1 MKYHSLLQFKEWGAW
16 GKLYIGPSR
25 YRILESVD
33 FGNSELLEFLE
44 SKKERLDVYH
54 RHVAVVTC
62 SPNPNQE
69 HKTAPFFLNFLTTPS
84 GDKVVGLSIS
94 NPLQRSPVIY
104 KLQELRNS
112 ATYLHVFEQIFKGLS
127 CNLQCG
133 IVKLPLKTRFVA
145 LAGTDSFLEKE
156 IFSEKV
162 LGHEAF
168 SFAQKVDDVI
178 IERIE
183 RYKFGSFG
191 KCITAITDDGI
202 YFFVVDKTIRD
213 EHRTLFSEIVSLL
226 RKKHNFEAAKYYPIQ
241 ERIIGSFVLDFNA
254 IFSEEPFLKVSQLLE
269 EYERIKALI
278 TQYL

>member
-1 MKYHSLLQFKEWGAW
+1 M
-16 GKLYIGPSR
+16 
-25 YRILESVD
+25 ESID
-33 FGNSELLEFLE
+33 FDNSELLEFLE

-69 HKTAPFFLNFLTTPS
+69 HKTAPFFLNFLTTPL

-104 KLQELRNS
+104 KLQELKNHEIYS
-112 ATYLHVFEQIFKGLS
+112 NTFEQLFKGNT
-127 CNLQCG
+127 CNVQCG
-133 IVKLPLKTRFVA
+133 ILKLPLKTRFVA
-145 LAGTDSFLEKE
+145 LAGSSGFLEKE

-168 SFAQKVDDVI
+168 SFAQKVDDNI

-183 RYKFGSFG
+183 RYKFGNFG
-191 KCITAITDDGI
+191 KCITVITDDGI
-202 YFFVVDKTIRD
+202 YFFVVDKTVRD
-213 EHRTLFSEIVSLL
+213 EHRALFSEIVSLL
-226 RKKHNFEAAKYYPIQ
+226 RKKHNLDAAKYYPIQ
-241 ERIIGSFVLDFNA
+241 ERIIGSFVLDFNT
-254 IFSEEPFLKVSQLLE
+254 IFSEEPFLKVSQLME
-269 EYERIKALI
+269 EYERIKMFI